1 MLNFFT
7 ENAITKLKFI
17 DIVGSTLLYVFFY
30 FKIDFY
36 NISAD
41 GAAVLK
47 TFRSIGS
54 FQAFKAGNLVVILEN
69 AFINVSG
76 AQFLLQDSTVF
87 RKNDPFSTEVENVQD
102 QTDSHLIHVDNTFE
116 IHDEHI
122 LVRCNQ
128 SKLHIMN
135 LNDTSRLISDP
146 V

>member
-1 MLNFFT
+1 M
-7 ENAITKLKFI
+7 
-17 DIVGSTLLYVFFY
+17 LYVFFY

-87 RKNDPFSTEVENVQD
+87 RKNDPFGPNVAENE
-102 QTDSHLIHVDNTFE
+102 TARYLMKINHTFE

-122 LVRCNQ
+122 LALCNEP
-128 SKLHIMN
+128 KLYIMN